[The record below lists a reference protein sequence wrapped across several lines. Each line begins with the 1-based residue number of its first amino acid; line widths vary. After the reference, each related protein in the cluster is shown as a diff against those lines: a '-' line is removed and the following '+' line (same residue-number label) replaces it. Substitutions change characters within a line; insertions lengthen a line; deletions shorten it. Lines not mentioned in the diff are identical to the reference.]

1 MPGGY
6 LSFGIY
12 QALGGERE
20 FGEFWKTLGFPV
32 ILLIALSY
40 LLVDRM
46 FISQTHW
53 AAGSIVFIFVLAV
66 AVFARMIH

>member
-32 ILLIALSY
+32 LVLIALSY
-40 LLVDRM
+40 VLVDRT
-46 FISQTHW
+46 FISQTQW
-53 AAGSIVFIFVLAV
+53 AAGSVGFIIFLAV